1 MKFGNIDNFI
11 TDDGLEEGGVE
22 LDFGGGIF
30 ITIKRAGG
38 SNVGFQHQMAEI
50 LDNRDTDIVGKATS
64 EEDEKQ
70 ILYSLFAN
78 QIVIGWRGLKDE
90 KGNEIKFSVKNCIEL
105 FNESDEIYKHVSVQA
120 TTLDNFRTKKVIES
134 GNE

>member
-1 MKFGNIDNFI
+1 MIDI
-11 TDDGLEEGGVE
+11 
-22 LDFGGGIF
+22 I
-30 ITIKRAGG
+30 
-38 SNVGFQHQMAEI
+38 NVCLCIGKHDQI

-90 KGNEIKFSVKNCIEL
+90 KGVEIKFSVKNCIEL

>member
-1 MKFGNIDNFI
+1 MKFGNIEKFV
-11 TDDGLEEGGVE
+11 TDDDLEENGVE

-38 SNVGFQHQMAEI
+38 SNVGFQHKMAEI
-50 LDNRDTDIVGKATS
+50 LDHRSTDIVGKVTN
-64 EEDEKQ
+64 EEDEKK

-78 QIVIGWRGLKDE
+78 HIVIGWRGLKDE
-90 KGNEIKFSVKNCIEL
+90 KGNEIKFSVQNCIDL
-105 FNESDEIYKHVSVQA
+105 FTASDEIYKHVSVQA
-120 TTLDNFRTKKVIES
+120 TTLDNFRSVKVIES